1 MKIVTLTPEQFDR
14 FASKH
19 RYRNFYQSSAYARSM
34 LRFGY
39 NIHYLGFVNDRNSLI
54 GATFIAYKEVFMSNK
69 IAYAPRGI
77 LFDYTDSVQVRKMV
91 EKLKKLL
98 GKQGFMLLRMDP
110 YIPISIRSN
119 NGDII
124 NINNQENTI
133 LENLATANFEYKGKN
148 LYFENE
154 KPRWEALILLNK
166 STEEIFESFDKRTKN
181 KIHKAQ
187 NIGLTVFKDPEQS
200 LEKLYEFTRKNE
212 KKPLSHY
219 KELCKNFKENLEVY
233 YAIIDAGTFVVNSRK
248 MYEQEVQNNE
258 QLAEQIREYSINDK
272 ERSNILDKKME
283 SDKLITV
290 YKNNIITATELIK
303 NHPNGIIVGGA
314 IVINYDNA
322 SYILV
327 EGFDDKYSS
336 LNANYLIKWEIICNA
351 SNKRFK
357 YVNLGGVVGDF
368 NGNNAYSGLNEVKLG
383 FNPVVSEYIGEFDV
397 ILNNFAYNLY
407 KNFNKNK

>member
-39 NIHYLGFVNDRNSLI
+39 SIHYLGFTNERNSLI

-77 LFDYTDSVQVRKMV
+77 LFDYTDSAQVRKMV
-91 EKLKKLL
+91 DKLKKLL

-133 LENLATANFEYKGKN
+133 LENLATASFEYKGKN

-166 STEEIFESFDKRTKN
+166 SVEEIFEGFDKRTRN
-181 KIHKAQ
+181 KIRKAQ
-187 NIGLTVFKDPEQS
+187 NIGLTVLKDPEQN

-233 YAIIDAGTFVVNSRK
+233 YAKIDAGTFVVNSRK

-272 ERSNILDKKME
+272 KRSNILDKKME

-290 YKNNIITATELIK
+290 YKNNIIAATELIK